1 MYDILASIC
10 YKLSDETSGIA
21 VLEKGLNSISW
32 GLNDSKIKGEYVQ
45 RVIEYML
52 ISGLEDKVQ
61 NILKKIELPSIE
73 LGLRTY
79 LRYVISEN
87 KPVKDIY
94 EYVVNEFGGGS
105 YCINFF
111 RDCLDAET
119 EIISRRRI
127 WESIVQAEGG
137 GEGGRNVK
145 RVLEEWER
153 DEEEEGEERMAK
165 IIRIRKS
172 NVVV

>member
-1 MYDILASIC
+1 M
-10 YKLSDETSGIA
+10 
-21 VLEKGLNSISW
+21 
-32 GLNDSKIKGEYVQ
+32 
-45 RVIEYML
+45 
-52 ISGLEDKVQ
+52 
-61 NILKKIELPSIE
+61 
-73 LGLRTY
+73 
-79 LRYVISEN
+79 
-87 KPVKDIY
+87 
-94 EYVVNEFGGGS
+94 
-105 YCINFF
+105 
-111 RDCLDAET
+111 
-119 EIISRRRI
+119 RRRI